1 MHVVC
6 KPGIKKHCSGTIL
19 PLPHEATEVFLHHQ
33 TLNLHKKQTR
43 PCQTDFP
50 VSLSGI
56 TILSGIQEDTF
67 DSLPCPTVPRLQ
79 STSRIFHW
87 TLSRTPFTD
96 YRIIGFWRGKALR
109 GILAIPVLP
118 TLRTLKPRE
127 VLLEDAKH
135 LKLPLGAGVHK
146 ADITV
151 QFFWTSMVS
160 GARLDLNLQ
169 FCHLPAARH
178 MT

>member
-56 TILSGIQEDTF
+56 TILPGIQEDTF
-67 DSLPCPTVPRLQ
+67 DSLPLCLAPLYPDSNPHLGY
-79 STSRIFHW
+79 SIEHSLEH
-87 TLSRTPFTD
+87 LSQTT
-96 YRIIGFWRGKALR
+96 
-109 GILAIPVLP
+109 
-118 TLRTLKPRE
+118 E
-127 VLLEDAKH
+127 
-135 LKLPLGAGVHK
+135 
-146 ADITV
+146 
-151 QFFWTSMVS
+151 S
-160 GARLDLNLQ
+160 
-169 FCHLPAARH
+169 
-178 MT
+178 